1 MDNQSKEELIKAANY
16 IYDKG
21 MSVPFIFFLESTK
34 YISFIGSQF
43 MYACGPVIT
52 SFINEKK
59 YYNIADLLEDKD
71 NIEFLI
77 QMIESNN
84 KKIIRN

>member
-1 MDNQSKEELIKAANY
+1 MNNQAKEELIKAANY
-16 IYDKG
+16 IHDKG

-34 YISFIGSQF
+34 YISFIVNQF

-52 SFINEKK
+52 SFINEKR
-59 YYNIADLLEDKD
+59 YYNIADLLEDKN

-77 QMIESNN
+77 RAIE
-84 KKIIRN
+84 KKHIRQYK

>member
-1 MDNQSKEELIKAANY
+1 MNNQSKEELIKAANY
-16 IYDKG
+16 IHDKG

-34 YISFIGSQF
+34 YISFIGNQF

-52 SFINEKK
+52 SFINEKR
-59 YYNIADLLEDKD
+59 YYNIADLLEDKN

-77 QMIESNN
+77 RAIE
-84 KKIIRN
+84 KKHIDQYK

>member
-1 MDNQSKEELIKAANY
+1 MLKHEKIIINLANE
-16 IYDKG
+16 IVLRG
-21 MSVPFIFFLESTK
+21 MAVPAIFFLESTK

-59 YYNIADLLEDKD
+59 YYNIADLLEDKN

-77 QMIESNN
+77 QMIEKNNN
-84 KKIIRN
+84 KNAIG